1 VVAVVTAA
9 PSRADGGTAAPPPPE
24 RVLRGLARGGLVNL
38 AGAGFTGVAGFGVT
52 ALVAHGLQREYAGAF
67 FAATAL
73 TVLAGGVAKLG
84 TPTGLVYWPA
94 RLRATGSPHLLGRY
108 LRAGL
113 VPVAV
118 LSALMAA
125 AIWFAAPQL
134 MRLADPDGAQVH
146 AASLRVLAL
155 FLPAMAL
162 SDALLAAARGYRALR
177 PTVLLDRIMRPAL
190 QLAALAAVVYAGPAG
205 GSPHLAFAL
214 AWAAPYAP
222 TALLAARDLRRVH
235 RAALAAPGSAPHTAT
250 DDGAATDD
258 AAAEDGGADAG
269 RVGRQFWLFTGPRA
283 VAGVAQLALQ
293 RLDVL
298 LVASI
303 AGLPAAALYTVAGRF
318 VIFGQFVNQAISQV
332 IQPRLAE
339 RLCVDDRAGASALY
353 QQATAW
359 LVLATWP
366 MYLLVIAAA
375 PGYLSLFGPQYRGG
389 VAVVVVLA
397 AAMLVATGCGA
408 VDSVLAMGGRTTWNL
423 CNVLLA
429 LAVMVGVDALLIPRS
444 GAFGAAVGLAA
455 AVIANNVVPLAQVA
469 FVLRLHPFGRAT
481 QVAALLSAGSF
492 GVPVAV
498 SRTLPGTAPTV
509 TAMAFALVVFCTGA
523 LLLRRVL
530 GLTSLTATNPGEER
544 A

>member
-1 VVAVVTAA
+1 
-9 PSRADGGTAAPPPPE
+9 
-24 RVLRGLARGGLVNL
+24 
-38 AGAGFTGVAGFGVT
+38 
-52 ALVAHGLQREYAGAF
+52 VAHGLQREYAGAF

-125 AIWFAAPQL
+125 AIWFAAPRL

-235 RAALAAPGSAPHTAT
+235 RAALAAPRSVPDTV
-250 DDGAATDD
+250 TDD
-258 AAAEDGGADAG
+258 AAATDEDAAAATAAEDAAATDEDAAATDGGADAG

-481 QVAALLSAGSF
+481 RVAALLSAGSF

-509 TAMAFALVVFCTGA
+509 TAVAFALVVFCTGA
-523 LLLRRVL
+523 LLLRRML